1 MKHFVCLFLV
11 LSAALAGQS
20 MAQNDRSLVT
30 GTEWDRYS
38 GRFVTAE
45 GRVLDDANAGIS
57 HSEGQGYGLL
67 LAEMADSQ
75 ADFDRIW
82 AFTRDELLLRDDG
95 LAAWKWEADASPH
108 VTDINNA
115 TDGDILIAYAL
126 ARAGERWGD
135 AQYTDAAAD
144 LAGSIAEHA
153 VLRYQGRVLL
163 MPAVDGFGVADRAD
177 GPVINPSYWVF
188 EAFPVLERL
197 APDGPWQELARTGRD
212 LIAHA
217 RFSDR
222 RLPAEWLSVA
232 GIPRPA
238 QGFKAEFGYNALRIP
253 LYMMRGGM
261 TEDDV
266 AMELGAAIR
275 DADGNLVLVDLGSGE
290 PTETLTDAGYRILA
304 ALGGC
309 VANQTPLAPD
319 LRDFEPTVYYPST
332 LHLLSLAF
340 VREAAPECLQ

>member
-1 MKHFVCLFLV
+1 MKRFLCLFLV
-11 LSAALAGQS
+11 FSAAFMGQS
-20 MAQNDRSLVT
+20 MAQGARSLVT
-30 GTEWDRYS
+30 SAEWDRYS
-38 GRFVTAE
+38 ARFLTAE
-45 GRVLDDANAGIS
+45 GRILDDANAGIS

-67 LAEMADSQ
+67 LAELADRQ

-95 LAAWKWEADASPH
+95 LAAWKWEANASPH

-126 ARAGERWGD
+126 ARAGERW
-135 AQYTDAAAD
+135 AEPQYTDAATD
-144 LAGSIAEHA
+144 LASAIAEHA
-153 VLRYQGRVLL
+153 VLRHQGRTLL
-163 MPAVDGFGVADRAD
+163 MPAVNGFGAADRAD
-177 GPVINPSYWVF
+177 GPVINPSYWIF
-188 EAFPVLERL
+188 EAFPVLEQL
-197 APDGPWQELARTGRD
+197 VPEGPWQELTESGRD
-212 LIAHA
+212 LITHA

-222 RLPAEWLSVA
+222 RLPTEWLSVA

-261 TEDDV
+261 TEDDTAV
-266 AMELGAAIR
+266 ELGAAIH
-275 DADGNLVLVDLGSGE
+275 DAGGNLILVDLSNGE

-304 ALGGC
+304 ALSDC
-309 VANQTPLAPD
+309 VASQTPLALE

-340 VREAAPECLQ
+340 VREAAPECLR

>member
-1 MKHFVCLFLV
+1 MTHLLSLFVV
-11 LSAALAGQS
+11 LSAVLTGSAT
-20 MAQNDRSLVT
+20 AQQDRSLVT
-30 GTEWDRYS
+30 QAEWQLYA

-45 GRVLDDANAGIS
+45 GRILDDANAGIS

-67 LAEMADSQ
+67 LAEMADNR

-95 LAAWKWEADASPH
+95 LAAWKWEADASPR

-126 ARAGERWGD
+126 ARGGERWGER
-135 AQYTDAAAD
+135 QYMDAATD
-144 LAGSIAEHA
+144 LAAAIAEHA
-153 VLRYQGRVLL
+153 VLRHQGRVLL
-163 MPAVDGFGVADRAD
+163 MPAVDGFGADDRAD
-177 GPVINPSYWVF
+177 GPIVNLSYWIF
-188 EAFPVLERL
+188 EAIPVLERL
-197 APDGPWQELARTGRD
+197 VPDGPWQELAQTGLD
-212 LIAHA
+212 LIARA
-217 RFSDR
+217 RFSDS

-261 TEDDV
+261 VEGEV
-266 AMELGAAIR
+266 AAELGTAMR
-275 DADGNLVLVDLGSGE
+275 DADGNLVLYDLTSGE
-290 PTETLTDAGYRILA
+290 PTETLTDAGYRILT
-304 ALGGC
+304 ALGDC
-309 VANQTPLAPD
+309 VENQTPLAAD
-319 LRDFEPTVYYPST
+319 LRSFEPTVYYPST

-340 VREAAPECLQ
+340 LREAEPECLR

>member
-1 MKHFVCLFLV
+1 MKRILRLFLV
-11 LSAALAGQS
+11 LSATLVGQS
-20 MAQNDRSLVT
+20 MAQGEPSLVT
-30 GTEWDRYS
+30 GGEWDRYAS
-38 GRFVTAE
+38 RFLTAE
-45 GRVLDDANAGIS
+45 GRILDDANAGIS

-67 LAEMADSQ
+67 LAEMADRQ
-75 ADFDRIW
+75 AEFDRIW

-126 ARAGERWGD
+126 ARAGERWGEP
-135 AQYTDAAAD
+135 QYTEAATD
-144 LAGSIAEHA
+144 LASAVAEHA
-153 VLRYQGRVLL
+153 VLRYQGRTLL
-163 MPAVDGFGVADRAD
+163 MPAVNGFGAVDRAD
-177 GPVINPSYWVF
+177 GPVINPSYWIF
-188 EAFPVLERL
+188 EAFPVLEQL
-197 APDGPWQELARTGRD
+197 VPDGPWEELAQSGRD
-212 LIAHA
+212 LITHV

-261 TEDDV
+261 TEDDAAV
-266 AMELGAAIR
+266 ELGAAIR
-275 DADGNLVLVDLGSGE
+275 DADGNLILVDLSSGK
-290 PTETLTDAGYRILA
+290 PTETLTDPGYRILA
-304 ALGGC
+304 ALGDC
-309 VANQTPLAPD
+309 VASQTPLAPD

-340 VREAAPECLQ
+340 VREAAPECLR